1 MASIQRNNNMKTRCV
16 VKIDP
21 LPSWAS
27 EREALYKSD
36 GAKFGESYNLQSER
50 RRGGTI
56 SDFILQEEVE
66 KIDRLN
72 VGLLPTCWGK
82 NEKITKSSRLFFF
95 CFVFFF
101 WFPTHTTLSD
111 QDITS
116 RTQCQDTVEQQSNTH
131 THTHTFIA
139 GREKQRGSYMRCE
152 IAFFFFLSC
161 LRESSATSQV
171 FVPIMLQ
178 YPQVWNNFQKVTEHQ
193 QKTDHNFVISVN
205 N

>member
-95 CFVFFF
+95 WFVFFF
-101 WFPTHTTLSD
+101 GSPLTPRFQTRILHHEHNAR
-111 QDITS
+111 I
-116 RTQCQDTVEQQSNTH
+116 QSSSSPTH

-152 IAFFFFLSC
+152 IAFLFFFLSC

-171 FVPIMLQ
+171 LVPIMLQ